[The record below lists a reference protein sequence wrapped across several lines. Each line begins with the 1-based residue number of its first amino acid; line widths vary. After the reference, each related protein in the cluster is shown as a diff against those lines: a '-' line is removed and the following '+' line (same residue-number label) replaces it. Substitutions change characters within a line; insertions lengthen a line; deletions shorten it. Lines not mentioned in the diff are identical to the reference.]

1 MGVQHRARVM
11 LAARGA
17 ERAGEDDARL
27 AVDQRQEVGNY
38 ANTGDYTD
46 EDDADLLNDVVNP
59 DDARHSAP
67 IAHVAGATGHERMRA
82 PSARA
87 PAPRRAP
94 HTGDSAGELTQYGEL
109 LAAETIGAAKQ
120 CLLALVQHQVQVARD
135 ERVRM
140 NEPALGDSHIRLLM
154 PTMLPPNAI
163 RSVFLRVAERP
174 TAWPRIRPLFGP
186 PPYHFLRPEDA
197 GCLNAGGLAS
207 CRSNMTYADRRKQTA
222 SYTQFGFGHLVDA
235 HGRHFNLLPN
245 TPEPGDSDL
254 LPHMQNAIAAASRL
268 MLCVRIKK
276 HRRNVKRAMLSNAT
290 LRRGV
295 LLPTVSELLQLRYSE
310 QLKRIYGTQQSMLDF
325 SMLVRVTRVVRRSAH
340 SSTATIA
347 GVRT

>member
-1 MGVQHRARVM
+1 
-11 LAARGA
+11 
-17 ERAGEDDARL
+17 
-27 AVDQRQEVGNY
+27 
-38 ANTGDYTD
+38 
-46 EDDADLLNDVVNP
+46 
-59 DDARHSAP
+59 
-67 IAHVAGATGHERMRA
+67 
-82 PSARA
+82 
-87 PAPRRAP
+87 
-94 HTGDSAGELTQYGEL
+94 
-109 LAAETIGAAKQ
+109 
-120 CLLALVQHQVQVARD
+120 
-135 ERVRM
+135 
-140 NEPALGDSHIRLLM
+140 M

-186 PPYHFLRPEDA
+186 PPYHF
-197 GCLNAGGLAS
+197 
-207 CRSNMTYADRRKQTA
+207 
-222 SYTQFGFGHLVDA
+222 LVDA